1 MNIAQGIEKDTIL
14 INVILQENSVDA
26 DMSGSESKIEAE
38 ALIASDPDPESRM
51 QPYRRRRNK

>member
-1 MNIAQGIEKDTIL
+1 MNL
-14 INVILQENSVDA
+14 IVQENSVVV